1 MNIKSVLIVGGGS
14 SGWMTAAALIRQIP
28 DLKITLLESNTIP
41 KVGVGESTIGHINS
55 YMNAVGL
62 EDTDWM
68 HLCNATYKTSIKFT
82 DFRENP
88 SDKPHTFHYPF
99 GVMDITDKPNGP
111 MEFFMHNVE
120 DPETFPPEEMAKYY
134 HPHVLMAD
142 HNKMTD
148 NKNFEVRGFNFK
160 YDTAYH
166 MDAGLFGEYL
176 KNNVCIPEGV
186 THVVDEMI
194 GTSKKEDGS
203 LKTVVT
209 KNSGELS
216 ADLFIDCTGFRSLL
230 LEGEMGAEFVSF
242 HDTLQNDRAIATV
255 LPYIDVENEM
265 TSATN
270 CTAIDAGWVWNIP
283 LFNRIGTGYV
293 YSSKFATQEEALK
306 QFKKH
311 LVSNRMDY
319 KGDQELMQKRVD
331 EAEFRFIDIK
341 HGAHKQAWVKN
352 VVGIGLAN
360 GFIEPL
366 ESTGLML
373 THEGIM
379 KLIDVL
385 HQHNGFVTRFDIDT
399 FNFTF
404 FDQIVGFKDFISLH
418 YTMSQ
423 RCDTPYWNYVTQELS
438 YSPEMNNWIPKLR
451 NAYMDVATRILHNH
465 SYDLNM
471 GGVIYIAAGHNYNPI
486 NKRYIKDDNDRYG
499 TRQQFSLEDSKNAWL
514 SYKEDVLLPT
524 IESLP
529 THYKYLKDNIH
540 NK

>member
-62 EDTDWM
+62 KDTDWM

-88 SDKPHTFHYPF
+88 SDKLHTFHYPF

-283 LFNRIGTGYV
+283 LWDRIGTGYV
-293 YSSKFATQEEALK
+293 YSSKFATKEEALK

-423 RCDTPYWNYVTQELS
+423 RCDTPYWEHVTQKLS

-451 NAYMDVATRILHNH
+451 NAYMDIATRILHNH

-499 TRQQFSLEDSKNAWL
+499 ARQQFSLEDSKNAWL
-514 SYKEDVLLPT
+514 SYKEDVLLPM

-529 THYKYLKDNIH
+529 SHYKYLKDNIH